1 MYNIYNDHRGKHVT
15 LPFVSS
21 LTAARDLADAAA
33 RLGVDAFYRVFER
46 TKEGERFTVAYSVY
60 NGSVREHDE
69 PSIPIEHW

>member
-1 MYNIYNDHRGKHVT
+1 VT

-60 NGSVREHDE
+60 NGTVREHE
-69 PSIPIEHW
+69 APSIPIEHW